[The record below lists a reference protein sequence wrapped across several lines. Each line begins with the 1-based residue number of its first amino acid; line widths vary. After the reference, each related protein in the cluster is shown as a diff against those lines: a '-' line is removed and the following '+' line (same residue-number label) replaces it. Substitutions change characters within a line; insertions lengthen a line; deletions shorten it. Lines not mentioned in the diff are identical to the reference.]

1 MKLDIDSIRKGDQS
15 TLNLNF
21 TLDLDAIDFYG
32 DKIYIIS
39 PVDVKGKLHVVDY
52 RLYITLE
59 IRADM
64 QANCNRC
71 LEPFIYHFNSSIN
84 AEIIHENLFE
94 PENDQI
100 DDDIIYYEDNI
111 FDLGKLIKEHIIINI
126 PIRLVCD
133 ETCEGLCPKCGT
145 KLEKGSCNC
154 NHMQPCEDDIDPRLA
169 KLKKLL

>member
-52 RLYITLE
+52 RLYNLE

-71 LEPFIYHFNSSIN
+71 LEPLSIILIQYTY
-84 AEIIHENLFE
+84 EISMKICLN

-100 DDDIIYYEDNI
+100 DDDIIYYGIIYLLEIDKGTYYNNI
-111 FDLGKLIKEHIIINI
+111 LLGLY
-126 PIRLVCD
+126 V
-133 ETCEGLCPKCGT
+133 T
-145 KLEKGSCNC
+145 KHKSNLSK
-154 NHMQPCEDDIDPRLA
+154 
-169 KLKKLL
+169 